1 MSDFDSPPQSP
12 CIKTPTALPSLV
24 EDEVD
29 DLTPLPQGIQSHSQS
44 GSRISPRPPLTRI
57 SSSDKLQTRA
67 YEKASGRGRHSSEE
81 RTMMG
86 KSSVS
91 GRKSD
96 SQERIEGPGG
106 SQHLVFRYVMLFL
119 FVLAKLKDVYA
130 VKYPSISELPSFIII
145 ITTLFEC
152 GTIIFTSI

>member
-44 GSRISPRPPLTRI
+44 GSRMSPRPPLTRI

-67 YEKASGRGRHSSEE
+67 YEKASGRGRHTSEE
-81 RTMMG
+81 RAMMG

-96 SQERIEGPGG
+96 SQERIEGPEG

-119 FVLAKLKDVYA
+119 FVLAKMKGLYA
-130 VKYPSISELPSFIII
+130 VKISEYFR
-145 ITTLFEC
+145 TTLFLLL
-152 GTIIFTSI
+152 

>member
-24 EDEVD
+24 DDEVYDD

-57 SSSDKLQTRA
+57 SSSDKLQNRP
-67 YEKASGRGRHSSEE
+67 YEKASGRGRHTSEE
-81 RTMMG
+81 RTLMS

-91 GRKSD
+91 GRKSE
-96 SQERIEGPGG
+96 SQEHIEGPEG
-106 SQHLVFRYVMLFL
+106 SQHLVFRYVMLLLICICSFEICL
-119 FVLAKLKDVYA
+119 CRQINRVFEKHPVKLWNK
-130 VKYPSISELPSFIII
+130 
-145 ITTLFEC
+145 C
-152 GTIIFTSI
+152 